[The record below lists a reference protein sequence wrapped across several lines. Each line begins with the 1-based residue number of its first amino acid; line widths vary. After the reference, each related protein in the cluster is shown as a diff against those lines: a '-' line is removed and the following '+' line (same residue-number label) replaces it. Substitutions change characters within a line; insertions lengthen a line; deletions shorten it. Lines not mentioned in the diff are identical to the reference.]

1 LKSPASKRG
10 EDKRLVFLLTMK
22 HQCLL

>member
-10 EDKRLVFLLTMK
+10 EDKRFVFLLTMK